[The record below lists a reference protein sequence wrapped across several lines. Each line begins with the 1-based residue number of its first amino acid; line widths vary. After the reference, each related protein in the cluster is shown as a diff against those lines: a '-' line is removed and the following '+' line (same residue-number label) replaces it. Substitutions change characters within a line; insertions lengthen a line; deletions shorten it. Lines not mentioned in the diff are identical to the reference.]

1 MKASRAEHKTLL
13 HFSGGGLVSASNVLA
28 RSLSLTSHLVLSL
41 KYIQCITTRERF
53 LLIIYACMIK
63 CQYECDSEQSLYSN
77 A

>member
-1 MKASRAEHKTLL
+1 M
-13 HFSGGGLVSASNVLA
+13 GGLVSASNVLSLARSLSLAHSLSLA

-63 CQYECDSEQSLYSN
+63 CQYEFDSEQSSYSN